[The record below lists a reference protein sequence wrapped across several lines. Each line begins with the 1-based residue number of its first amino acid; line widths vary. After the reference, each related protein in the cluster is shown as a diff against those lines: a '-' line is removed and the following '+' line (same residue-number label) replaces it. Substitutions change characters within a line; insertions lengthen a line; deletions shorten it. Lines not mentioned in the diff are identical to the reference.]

1 MERALRHISVERGH
15 DPRQFALLPFG
26 GAGGL
31 HAVDLARSLRIPTI
45 IAPTAP
51 GALSAVGVLVADV
64 IKDQSRT
71 VMFTYRAKGTS
82 RLGKVFAQ
90 MEREAAALLRAE
102 GFPRSKQ
109 RHERLLAMRYR
120 GQSFELEVRN
130 TTGDLAAEFHRA
142 HRERYGYA
150 QEQSEIEIVS
160 ARLRSFGLVEK
171 LPERRLAAG
180 KNKPHGKVTAH
191 LGGRKMSVALY
202 KRDELFANTKLQTPC
217 IVTEY
222 SATTL
227 IDADSKARI
236 DAIRQF
242 AYRVEMKNF
251 DPTTLEI
258 YRALFTSV
266 AEEMGVALRRTA
278 FSPNIKER
286 RDYSCAVFDADGRV
300 IAQGDH
306 MPVHLGSMP
315 MAVAAALEEIAI
327 APGDVVAL
335 NDPFAGGTHLPDVT
349 LVMPVVSGKRMLF
362 YVANRAHHADI
373 GGATPGSMGLAT
385 DIYGEGIR
393 IPPIRL
399 VRNGVL
405 DTDTMRLLLANVRG
419 NVERRG
425 DFDAQIGSLKTG
437 AARLLEIIERRG
449 ERETTEYASQLI
461 DYSARLMR
469 YTIAAIPDGSYE
481 AEDALDDDGVDDR
494 PVLIKVRITIK
505 GERAVVDFTGS
516 APQVTGAIN
525 AVEAITVSAVSYVFR
540 CLVGGEVPAS
550 AGLMEP
556 IEVIAP
562 RGTVVNANPPASVAG
577 GNVETSQRIVDVL
590 VQGIGPGF
598 TGAHTSGE
606 PGHDEQS
613 HDRRHRHAQR
623 PGVFLLR
630 NRCGRHGSA
639 SDCCMA

>member
-1 MERALRHISVERGH
+1 
-15 DPRQFALLPFG
+15 
-26 GAGGL
+26 
-31 HAVDLARSLRIPTI
+31 
-45 IAPTAP
+45 
-51 GALSAVGVLVADV
+51 
-64 IKDQSRT
+64 
-71 VMFTYRAKGTS
+71 
-82 RLGKVFAQ
+82 
-90 MEREAAALLRAE
+90 
-102 GFPRSKQ
+102 
-109 RHERLLAMRYR
+109 MR
-120 GQSFELEVRN
+120 
-130 TTGDLAAEFHRA
+130 D
-142 HRERYGYA
+142 
-150 QEQSEIEIVS
+150 
-160 ARLRSFGLVEK
+160 K
-171 LPERRLAAG
+171 
-180 KNKPHGKVTAH
+180 
-191 LGGRKMSVALY
+191 
-202 KRDELFANTKLQTPC
+202 
-217 IVTEY
+217 
-222 SATTL
+222 
-227 IDADSKARI
+227 
-236 DAIRQF
+236 
-242 AYRVEMKNF
+242 F

-286 RDYSCAVFDADGRV
+286 RDYSCAVFEANGRV

-315 MAVAAALEEIAI
+315 MAVAAALEEIEI

-349 LVMPVVSGKRMLF
+349 LVMPVVSRRRTLF

-399 VRNGVL
+399 VRSGVL
-405 DTDTMRLLLANVRG
+405 DRDTMRLLLANVRG

-437 AARLLEIIERRG
+437 AARLLEIVERRG
-449 ERETTEYASQLI
+449 ESEATEYASQLI
-461 DYSARLMR
+461 NYSARLMLH
-469 YTIAAIPDGSYE
+469 TIAAIPDGSYE
-481 AEDALDDDGVDDR
+481 AEDALDDDGVEDR
-494 PVLIKVRITIK
+494 PVPIKVRVTIK
-505 GERAVVDFTGS
+505 GERALVDFTGS
-516 APQVTGAIN
+516 APQVVGAIN

-590 VQGIGPGF
+590 FKALAEALPDRIPAASQGTMNNVTIGGIDSRN
-598 TGAHTSGE
+598 GAEFSYYETVAGGMGARPTLDGMSGVHTHMTNSLNTPAEALEYAYPLRVREYRLRKGSGGDGKQRGGDGVVRE
-606 PGHDEQS
+606 IETLVPS
-613 HDRRHRHAQR
+613 RMSLLADRRKAGPYGLRGGSDGKAGKNKINHRDISAKGSHELKAGDR
-623 PGVFLLR
+623 IRIETPGGGGW
-630 NRCGRHGSA
+630 GREVNPV
-639 SDCCMA
+639 

>member
-1 MERALRHISVERGH
+1 M
-15 DPRQFALLPFG
+15 
-26 GAGGL
+26 
-31 HAVDLARSLRIPTI
+31 
-45 IAPTAP
+45 
-51 GALSAVGVLVADV
+51 
-64 IKDQSRT
+64 
-71 VMFTYRAKGTS
+71 
-82 RLGKVFAQ
+82 
-90 MEREAAALLRAE
+90 
-102 GFPRSKQ
+102 
-109 RHERLLAMRYR
+109 
-120 GQSFELEVRN
+120 
-130 TTGDLAAEFHRA
+130 
-142 HRERYGYA
+142 
-150 QEQSEIEIVS
+150 
-160 ARLRSFGLVEK
+160 
-171 LPERRLAAG
+171 
-180 KNKPHGKVTAH
+180 
-191 LGGRKMSVALY
+191 
-202 KRDELFANTKLQTPC
+202 
-217 IVTEY
+217 
-222 SATTL
+222 
-227 IDADSKARI
+227 KAR
-236 DAIRQF
+236 
-242 AYRVEMKNF
+242 F

-286 RDYSCAVFDADGRV
+286 RDYSCAVFDAAGRV

-315 MAVAAALEEIAI
+315 MAVAAALHEIKF
-327 APGDVVAL
+327 APGDVVAV

-349 LVMPVVSGKRMLF
+349 LVMPVVKNSRILF

-399 VRNGVL
+399 VRKGEL
-405 DTDTMRLLLANVRG
+405 DGDTMRLLLANVRG

-437 AARLLEIIERRG
+437 AARLLEIVERRG
-449 ERETTEYASQLI
+449 EKEAAVYAAQLI

-469 YTIAAIPDGSYE
+469 HTIAAIPDGAYE
-481 AEDALDDDGVDDR
+481 AEDFLDDDGIDDR
-494 PVLIKVRITIK
+494 PVRIAVRITIR
-505 GERAVVDFTGS
+505 GERAVVDFNGS

-562 RGTVVNANPPASVAG
+562 AGTVVNANPPASVAG

-590 VQGIGPGF
+590 FKAMAQALPERIPAASQGTMNNLTIGGIDTR
-598 TGAHTSGE
+598 TGQEFSYYETVAGGMGARPSLDGMSGVHTHMTNSLNTPAEALEYAYPLRVREYRLRKRSGGE
-606 PGHDEQS
+606 GKQRGGDGIIREIETLVPARMS
-613 HDRRHRHAQR
+613 LLADRRKRGPYGLFGGVDGAVGRNEINGEKIGAKSSHQLQAGDRIR
-623 PGVFLLR
+623 LETPG
-630 NRCGRHGSA
+630 GGGHGQST
-639 SDCCMA
+639 DYTD